1 LFDSSGGI
9 GRRTADLG
17 VEYSFVDSSK
27 IAANS
32 MGMLRLRRGVELSD
46 GDVARMNAL
55 FLIAAGIFRGVPDGR
70 QKT

>member
-1 LFDSSGGI
+1 MFDSSGGI
-9 GRRTADLG
+9 DRRTADLG

-32 MGMLRLRRGVELSD
+32 IKLMRLRHGPERPD
-46 GDVARMNAL
+46 GDVARMKTL